1 MNFRIGGDEVTRTQ
15 LIVERN
21 RRRKEIRRKVHLFI
35 VSVAGL
41 IAVTIMI
48 LAWTDAAA
56 AEGDTY
62 IKLEYVEYCEEIGQQ
77 YGIAPELLEALI
89 EVESSGRA
97 DVRSSTGDIGLCQI
111 NLKYSKYTEQQLL
124 DPKTN
129 IKASAEIL
137 TDLFNKYDMEGLM
150 AYNLGEYSETFR
162 EHLENGTLTDYADR
176 IIKRSDYLQELHGR
190 EQYEYYR

>member
-1 MNFRIGGDEVTRTQ
+1 MTRTQ

-21 RRRKEIRRKVHLFI
+21 RRRKEIRRKVHRFI
-35 VSVAGL
+35 ASVAGV
-41 IAVTIMI
+41 IAATIMI

-62 IKLEYVEYCEEIGQQ
+62 IKPEYVEYCEEIGQQ
-77 YGIAPELLEALI
+77 YDIAPELLEALI
-89 EVESSGRA
+89 EAESSGRA
-97 DVRSSTGDIGLCQI
+97 DARSSTGDIGLCQI

-129 IKASAEIL
+129 IKAAAEIL
-137 TDLFNKYDMEGLM
+137 TDLFNKYDLEGLM

-162 EHLENGTLTDYADR
+162 EHMESGKLTDYADR

-190 EQYEYYR
+190 

>member
-1 MNFRIGGDEVTRTQ
+1 MTRTQ
-15 LIVERN
+15 IIVERN
-21 RRRKEIRRKVHLFI
+21 KRRKNIRRKVHRI
-35 VSVAGL
+35 IASAAGV

-48 LAWTDAAA
+48 LAWTDAAV

-62 IKLEYVEYCEEIGQQ
+62 IKPEYVRYCEEIGTQ

-89 EVESSGRA
+89 EAESSGRA
-97 DVRSSTGDIGLCQI
+97 DARSGTGDIGLCQI
-111 NLKYSKYTEQQLL
+111 NLKYSRYKEQQLL

-129 IKASAEIL
+129 IKAAAEIL
-137 TDLFNKYDMEGLM
+137 TDLFDKYDTDGLM

-162 EHLENGTLTDYADR
+162 EHMENGTLTDYADH

-190 EQYEYYR
+190 